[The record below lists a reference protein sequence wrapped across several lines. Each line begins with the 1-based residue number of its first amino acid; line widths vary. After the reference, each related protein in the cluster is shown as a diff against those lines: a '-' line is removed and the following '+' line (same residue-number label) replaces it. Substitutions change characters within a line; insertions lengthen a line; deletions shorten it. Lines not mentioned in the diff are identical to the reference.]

1 MPSQSLLLAA
11 FLATTALAAPAFQ
24 SSRKVI
30 PRDTTCLELDE
41 GGNPH
46 VATVEFYDNKDCTG
60 DTLSNLCYYAFQA
73 TIDAGSSAYSCAA
86 AGLPDSSPFY
96 AKLTDSPFP
105 DLQLLY
111 TRDQS
116 CPPNGA
122 GAVFVSMINKQNCVM
137 FNIAGDV
144 PGLSIYPNGG
154 SGMTRKAKRADAKC
168 DGFTVESKENS
179 YSPSVQ
185 VSEIIDCLN
194 GAESGCE
201 ISEEKSHTESVS
213 TSFSATAGGGIE
225 GVFSVSATFGTEYT
239 TEDTT
244 SIQKGLSIPQGQK
257 AYLSAYSGATLFKGK
272 FTGCDSGDA
281 EQPGQVLAIKKNTFT
296 YLIVNSNSF
305 DEDGVTV

>member
-1 MPSQSLLLAA
+1 M
-11 FLATTALAAPAFQ
+11 
-24 SSRKVI
+24 
-30 PRDTTCLELDE
+30 PRDTSCGEKDE
-41 GGNPH
+41 SGNPY
-46 VATVEFYDNKDCTG
+46 VATIEYFDNKDCTG
-60 DTLSNLCYYAFQA
+60 DNISHQCYYSYQGVV
-73 TIDAGSSAYSCAA
+73 DRGSGHYSCNS
-86 AGLPDSSPFY
+86 AGLPSSSPFY

-105 DLQLLY
+105 DIQLLY

-122 GAVFVSMINKQNCVM
+122 GAVFVSMVNKENCVM

-144 PGLSIYPNGG
+144 PGMSIYPNGG
-154 SGMTRKAKRADAKC
+154 SGLTRKAKRADAKC

-225 GVFSVSATFGTEYT
+225 GVFSVSATFGTEFT

-257 AYLSAYSGATLFKGK
+257 AYLSAYSSATLFKGK

-305 DEDGVTV
+305 EDGVAV